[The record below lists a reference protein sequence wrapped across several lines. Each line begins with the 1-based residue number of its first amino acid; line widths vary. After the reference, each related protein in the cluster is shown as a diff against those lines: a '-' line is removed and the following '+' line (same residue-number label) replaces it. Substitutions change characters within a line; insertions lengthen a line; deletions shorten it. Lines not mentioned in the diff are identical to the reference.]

1 MPEGLEG
8 KVAFI
13 TGAGR
18 GQGRSHAVRL
28 AENGVDVIAV
38 DICAQIDSV
47 PYKLASREDLDETQR
62 LVEKAGGRC
71 VAAVADVRD
80 IHALDAAAQRGATEL
95 GGIDIVLAGAGI
107 FHAGRREA
115 SLDDVARNWSDAVD
129 VLLTGVFNTIHVVHQ
144 RMIDQ
149 GRGGSIVI
157 TSSIAGLIGALDG
170 SGGVGGYSAAKHG
183 VVGLM
188 RGYAKLLGPHNIR
201 VNSVHPT
208 GVATE
213 MVTNPTF
220 VKFYEENPEAMM
232 PVTRVLP
239 LSMLEPG
246 DVTDAVLWLVSD
258 AAKYVTGVTLPVDAG
273 VTLA

>member
-1 MPEGLEG
+1 MLDG

-13 TGAGR
+13 TGAAR

-28 AENGVDVIAV
+28 AENGADVIAV

-47 PYKLASREDLDETQR
+47 PYNLASRQDLEETQR
-62 LVEKAGGRC
+62 LVEKAGRRC
-71 VAAVADVRD
+71 VAEVADVRD
-80 IHALDAAAQRGATEL
+80 IHALDAAAARGATEL
-95 GGIDIVLAGAGI
+95 GGIDIVLANAGI
-107 FHAGRREA
+107 FHAGRQEA
-115 SLDDVARNWSDAVD
+115 SLDDVARNWSDALD

-246 DVTDAVLWLVSD
+246 DVTDAVMWLVSD

-273 VTLA
+273 VTL